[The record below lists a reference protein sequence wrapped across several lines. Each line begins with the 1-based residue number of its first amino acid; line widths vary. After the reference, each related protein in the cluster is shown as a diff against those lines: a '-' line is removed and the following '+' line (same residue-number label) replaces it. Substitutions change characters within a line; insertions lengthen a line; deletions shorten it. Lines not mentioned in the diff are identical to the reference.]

1 MCTKAFQRN
10 AVETVM
16 LRHSYHYFPPKVPR
30 FLIRFHSEHSFYHIS
45 LRRGHFLQH
54 LLTFSFSE
62 MMAFI
67 YSRKFVVPNL
77 LKDPVIMEIAT
88 KHRKSVGQV
97 LLRFLVQQNVVVIPK
112 STNPE
117 RIQQNLKVEKM
128 I

>member
-1 MCTKAFQRN
+1 
-10 AVETVM
+10 
-16 LRHSYHYFPPKVPR
+16 
-30 FLIRFHSEHSFYHIS
+30 
-45 LRRGHFLQH
+45 
-54 LLTFSFSE
+54 

>member
-1 MCTKAFQRN
+1 M
-10 AVETVM
+10 
-16 LRHSYHYFPPKVPR
+16 
-30 FLIRFHSEHSFYHIS
+30 
-45 LRRGHFLQH
+45 
-54 LLTFSFSE
+54 
-62 MMAFI
+62 
-67 YSRKFVVPNL
+67 VPNL

-88 KHRKSVGQV
+88 KHSKSVGQV